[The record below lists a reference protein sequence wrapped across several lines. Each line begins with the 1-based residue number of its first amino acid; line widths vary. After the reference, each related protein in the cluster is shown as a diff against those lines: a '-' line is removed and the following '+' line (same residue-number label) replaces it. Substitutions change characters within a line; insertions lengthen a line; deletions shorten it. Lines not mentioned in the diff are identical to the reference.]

1 MKATEKMTEVTDQ
14 ERQTNKQTHLSP
26 VNFKTISV
34 TLSDENVMKENRTPL
49 LQCGK
54 GLIIALI
61 LFPKN

>member
-1 MKATEKMTEVTDQ
+1 MTE
-14 ERQTNKQTHLSP
+14 ERQANKQTHLSP

-61 LFPKN
+61 LLPKN